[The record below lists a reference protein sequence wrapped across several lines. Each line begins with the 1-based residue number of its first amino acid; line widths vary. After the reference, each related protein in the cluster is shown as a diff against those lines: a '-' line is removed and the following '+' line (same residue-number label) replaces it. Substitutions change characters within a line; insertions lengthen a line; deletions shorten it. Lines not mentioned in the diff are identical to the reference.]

1 MDREPLGND
10 AVSPQDSKRSR
21 RQDVAATSGLF
32 KQNAKEHMMN
42 LNISG
47 HHLEMT
53 DALQSYA
60 TSKMERIEPHFDHVL
75 DAQVVLEVKTC
86 RHATEATIKARG
98 TTLHAEATNGDM
110 YAAIDAMT
118 DKLDR
123 QVVRYKEKNVDRNN
137 RAARHVDIAVE

>member
-1 MDREPLGND
+1 
-10 AVSPQDSKRSR
+10 R
-21 RQDVAATSGLF
+21 RQDIATPGLF

-53 DALQSYA
+53 EALQNYV
-60 TSKMERIEPHFDHVL
+60 TSKMERIERHFDHVL
-75 DAQVVLEVKTC
+75 DAQVVLEVKKQ
-86 RHATEATIKARG
+86 RHTAEATIKVRG
-98 TTLHAEATNGDM
+98 TTLHAEATNEDM

-123 QVVRYKEKNVDRNN
+123 LVVRYKEKNVDRNN

>member
-1 MDREPLGND
+1 
-10 AVSPQDSKRSR
+10 
-21 RQDVAATSGLF
+21 
-32 KQNAKEHMMN
+32 MN

-60 TSKMERIEPHFDHVL
+60 TSKMERIERHFDHVL
-75 DAQVVLEVKTC
+75 DAQVVLEVKKQ
-86 RHATEATIKARG
+86 RHTAEATIKVRG